1 MEQKWLKTLAAL
13 KSDDPRIY
21 DDKTNF
27 FDSEGLQLLINTL
40 VTIFS
45 VSYCERDFQT
55 SSLKILM
62 T

>member
-40 VTIFS
+40 VTISNTIIS
-45 VSYCERDFQT
+45 VFLIVKEIFRR
-55 SSLKILM
+55 LV
-62 T
+62 